1 MKKTDVKKSPAK
13 KAKKPEIEFNGEK
26 FLRIPVK
33 THVIKKGDR
42 IVDAVRKYT
51 RGKLKEGDIVF
62 ITEKAV
68 AITQGRA
75 YPVKDIKARP
85 LAVTLSNFVTKTPAG
100 IGLGIPQTMEMALRE
115 CGVPRILFAAAVSAV
130 GKLFGRRGDFYRV
143 AGYKASSIDGP
154 TPNTLPPYNT
164 YVVLGPDKPDQ
175 VCRDISRAIGH
186 DVIIVDLNDLG
197 GKILGRSA
205 SHLDKDRMYG
215 ILRDNPLGQCREQ
228 TPIGIIR
235 KLA

>member
-1 MKKTDVKKSPAK
+1 MKKTAQKKKQPAK
-13 KAKKPEIEFNGEK
+13 KRKSPEIVYNGEK
-26 FLRIPVK
+26 FLRIPVR
-33 THVIKKGDR
+33 THVIKKGDK
-42 IVDAVRKYT
+42 IVDVVKRYT
-51 RGKLKEGDIVF
+51 KGKLNEGDIVF

-75 YPVKDIKARP
+75 FPVKDIKARP
-85 LAVTLSNFVTKTPAG
+85 LAVTLSGFVIKTPAG

-154 TPNTLPPYNT
+154 TPNTLPPYNK

-175 VCRDISRAIGH
+175 VCGEVSNAIGKN
-186 DVIIVDLNDLG
+186 VIIVDLNDLG
-197 GKILGRSA
+197 GKILGRS
-205 SHLDKDRMYG
+205 SRSLDKEKMFG

-235 KLA
+235 KI

>member
-1 MKKTDVKKSPAK
+1 MKKSAPKKNPVKKT
-13 KAKKPEIEFNGEK
+13 KKPEIEFNGEK
-26 FLRIPVK
+26 FVRIPVK
-33 THVIKKGDR
+33 THVIKKGDH
-42 IVDAVRKYT
+42 IVDVVRKYT
-51 RGKLKEGDIVF
+51 RGKLEQGDIVF

-75 YPVKDIKARP
+75 FPVKDIQARP
-85 LAVTLSNFVTKTPAG
+85 LAVTLSNYVTKTPAG

-154 TPNTLPPYNT
+154 TPNTLPPYNK
-164 YVVLGPDKPDQ
+164 YVVLGPDRPDR
-175 VCRDISRAIGH
+175 VCGEVSRAIGT
-186 DVIIVDLNDLG
+186 DVLIVDLNDLG
-197 GKILGRSA
+197 GKILGRSGK
-205 SHLDKDRMYG
+205 HLDKDRMFG

-235 KLA
+235 KLS